1 MNPLSSAAAGT
12 RPAPACHA
20 PAQDSAATPGQRAGL
35 PWRVQRIASLGDFLA
50 RWQQLATPAPTPFH
64 SAAWLR
70 HWYATLGC
78 QPGMEPLLLC
88 ARREGDKADALL
100 LPLVRRRQG
109 RLAIVE
115 PPDRGVSDYN
125 GPLLNPALTFDA
137 SCAAP
142 LWQALKQAL
151 AGNDLLRIDKLL
163 THVGGQPNPLALALP
178 CQPCNMFGNHFSID
192 GSFDDWRHSLAKEV
206 RKEFERTWRVFSR
219 IEGAHFVRASEPAQA
234 LNLYQQ
240 LEAMQHARLANT
252 PGYQLDD
259 AAHSALY
266 AGLLQDGLQDG
277 LQSGQVVLT
286 ALMHGDQAIAALYGL
301 LEGGCY
307 TMLRV
312 SFAGDAWKH
321 CAPGKLILERTIAHL
336 HEQGCRQFDFAIGDY
351 AHKRIFKT
359 TPRPL
364 LDACVALSW
373 RGLPAMAAWRARHL
387 VRRQPALVAL
397 AQRWRRR

>member
-1 MNPLSSAAAGT
+1 MNPTSSAVAGARPTAATSAAA
-12 RPAPACHA
+12 A
-20 PAQDSAATPGQRAGL
+20 PGQHAGL
-35 PWRVQRIASLGDFLA
+35 PWRVQRIASLSDFLA
-50 RWQQLATPAPTPFH
+50 RWQRLATPAPTPFH

-70 HWYATLGC
+70 HWYATLGR
-78 QPGMEPLLLC
+78 QPGLEPLLLC
-88 ARREGDKADALL
+88 ARREGDKADAML

-115 PPDRGVSDYN
+115 PPDHGVSDYN
-125 GPLLNPALTFDA
+125 GPLLNPDLTFDA

-142 LWQALKQAL
+142 LWRALKQAL

-192 GSFDDWRHSLAKEV
+192 GAYDDWRHSLATNV

-219 IEGAHFVRASEPAQA
+219 IEGAHFLRASEPAQA
-234 LNLYQQ
+234 LHLYQQ
-240 LEAMQHARLANT
+240 LEAMQHARLAGT
-252 PGYQLDD
+252 PGYRLND
-259 AAHSALY
+259 AAHSQLY
-266 AGLLQDGLQDG
+266 AGLLQDGLH
-277 LQSGQVVLT
+277 SGQVVLT

-397 AQRWRRR
+397 ARRLRRR

>member
-1 MNPLSSAAAGT
+1 MNTASSAAAGT
-12 RPAPACHA
+12 RPAPAAHA
-20 PAQDSAATPGQRAGL
+20 AARSTAAEPGL
-35 PWRVQRIASLGDFLA
+35 PWRVQRIASLNDFLA

-70 HWYATLGC
+70 HWYATLGR
-78 QPGMEPLLLC
+78 QPGLEPLLLC
-88 ARREGDKADALL
+88 ARREGDSADAMLM
-100 LPLVRRRQG
+100 PLVRRRQG

-115 PPDRGVSDYN
+115 PPDHGVSDYN
-125 GPLLNPALTFDA
+125 GPLLNPSLTFDERFDA

-178 CQPCNMFGNHFSID
+178 CQPCNMFGNHFSIAGTYD
-192 GSFDDWRHSLAKEV
+192 EWRHSLAKDV

-219 IEGAHFVRASEPAQA
+219 IEGARFVHATEPAQA
-234 LNLYQQ
+234 LALYRQ
-240 LEAMQHARLANT
+240 LEAMQHARMAGT
-252 PGYQLDD
+252 PGYRLDD
-259 AAHSALY
+259 AAHSQLY
-266 AGLLQDGLQDG
+266 AGLLQDGLHDG

-286 ALMHGDQAIAALYGL
+286 ALMQGDQAIAALYGL
-301 LEGGCY
+301 LEGGTY

-373 RGLPAMAAWRARHL
+373 RGLPAVAAWRARHL
-387 VRRQPALVAL
+387 LRRHSALVAL
-397 AQRWRRR
+397 ARRLRRR